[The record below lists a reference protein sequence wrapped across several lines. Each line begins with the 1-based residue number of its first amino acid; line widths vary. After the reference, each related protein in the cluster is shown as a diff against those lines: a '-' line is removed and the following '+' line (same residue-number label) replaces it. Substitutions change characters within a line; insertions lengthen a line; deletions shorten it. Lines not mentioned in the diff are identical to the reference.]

1 MTSPADRLVRVAID
15 GPAGVGKS
23 TTARTLAARLG
34 FQYVDTGAMYR
45 AVAVVARRRGID
57 LGDEAALADV
67 AASLQFHF
75 VSSDDEQ
82 RTVVDGEDVSEAIRE
97 PQVSMDASAVSR
109 FPAVRR
115 ALVALQ
121 QALAAAGGVVMEG
134 RDIATVV
141 MPDAEVKV
149 YLDADPTVRGERRLA
164 DLRARGVHAELA
176 DVVAEMRARDL
187 QDTTR
192 EDSPLCRAD
201 GATLLDT
208 THLDPEEVI
217 ERIVALA
224 RASCKQCL

>member
-1 MTSPADRLVRVAID
+1 VAPTDPRPVRVAID

-45 AVAVVARRRGID
+45 AVAVVAWRRDVD
-57 LGDEAALADV
+57 LEDESALAALAGSLRFRFV
-67 AASLQFHF
+67 AGEG
-75 VSSDDEQ
+75 EQ
-82 RTVVDGEDVSEAIRE
+82 RTVVDGEDLSMAIRE
-97 PQVSMDASAVSR
+97 PRVSMDASAVSR

-121 QALAAAGGVVMEG
+121 QGLGAEGGVVMEG

-149 YLDADPTVRGERRLA
+149 YLDADPTVRGARRVA
-164 DLRARGVHAELA
+164 DLHARGIAA
-176 DVVAEMRARDL
+176 DLEEVVADMRARDH
-187 QDTTR
+187 QDSTR
-192 EDSPLCRAD
+192 EDSPLRRAD

-208 THLDPEEVI
+208 THLDPEQVI
-217 ERIVALA
+217 DRIVALA
-224 RASCKQCL
+224 RAASS